1 MEMEKLRKNIIHVM
15 QKRVFIIILFIVATL
30 HSFAANDALSAWQAG
45 EKVTY
50 KTVVDYGIDK
60 CFMATAIPD
69 NVFARMKG
77 KTYKKNCTV
86 RRADLRYVRV
96 LHYNLQGEICIGEL
110 VCDKGISGD
119 LVDIF
124 RKLFNA
130 KYPIERMVLID
141 NYGADDKC
149 SMEANNTSCF
159 NYRFVAGSKVLSNH
173 SRGRAVDINP
183 LYNPCVAKR
192 RNGTVS
198 VDPEKGRRYADRSK
212 SFSYKIEKGDLC
224 YRLFIEHG
232 FMWGGN
238 WRSKKDYQHFEKK

>member
-30 HSFAANDALSAWQAG
+30 HSFAANDALSAWRAG

-50 KTVVDYGIDK
+50 KAVVDYGIGK

-96 LHYNLQGEICIGEL
+96 LHYNLQG
-110 VCDKGISGD
+110 
-119 LVDIF
+119 
-124 RKLFNA
+124 
-130 KYPIERMVLID
+130 VLID

-224 YRLFIEHG
+224 YRLFMEHG

>member
-1 MEMEKLRKNIIHVM
+1 MEMEKLRNTIVRFM
-15 QKRVFIIILFIVATL
+15 QKRIFIIILFIVAAL
-30 HSFAANDALSAWQAG
+30 DIFAANDAMSAWRAG
-45 EKVTY
+45 EKVQY
-50 KTVVDYGIDK
+50 KEVVDYGIDK

-69 NVFARMKG
+69 KVFARMKG

-96 LHYNLQGEICIGEL
+96 LHYNLRGEICIGEL

-198 VDPEKGRRYADRSK
+198 VDPEKGWRYADRSK

-232 FMWGGN
+232 FTWGGN
-238 WRSKKDYQHFEKK
+238 WRTKKDYQHFEKK